1 MVGSRAKNSYH
12 LNSTKTFGMK
22 RISAVI
28 ILLAC
33 IQLSAQ
39 SYIKDSAEPHS
50 YDSKTVELVYLFTKS
65 GMGIEASF
73 GNIDKR
79 GLINQYSLSYD
90 KGQFADTKT
99 KYSIYAAYFGKIK
112 TLYNTDNQNFFLNL
126 GGNAYV
132 SCEQIKNAILNE
144 SKTQFSPGIM
154 ARLELEYYIGKVG
167 FTVNAQQLYK
177 PLSEI
182 GDWQWRVGVGLK
194 YIIN

>member
-1 MVGSRAKNSYH
+1 MKH
-12 LNSTKTFGMK
+12 LS
-22 RISAVI
+22 VLI
-28 ILLAC
+28 ILMAC
-33 IQLSAQ
+33 AQLRAQ

-50 YDSKTVELVYLFTKS
+50 YDAKTTELVYLFTKS

-73 GNIDKR
+73 CNVDKR

-90 KGQFADTKT
+90 KGEFTDTKT

-112 TLYNTDNQNFFLNL
+112 ILYNSDSKSFFVNL
-126 GGNAYV
+126 GANAYV
-132 SCEQIKNAILNE
+132 SCERIKNDILNE
-144 SKTQFSPGIM
+144 CKTQFSPGIM
-154 ARLELEYYIGKVG
+154 ARVELEYYMGKVG

-182 GDWQWRVGVGLK
+182 GDWQWRVGAGLK